1 MTARIPHRELRNSS
15 GRILRAV
22 ADGENFI
29 VTNRGQEMALLT
41 QVPVDQPE
49 TTTPGLRLRPATRA
63 LNMDVDTLVKS
74 SMPTSEML
82 EGLRDD

>member
-15 GRILRAV
+15 GKILRAV

-29 VTNRGQEMALLT
+29 VTNRGQEMALIT
-41 QVPVDQPE
+41 QIPSDQSE
-49 TTTPGLRLRPATRA
+49 ARRLRLRPATRA
-63 LNMDVDTLVKS
+63 LNMDVDTLVES